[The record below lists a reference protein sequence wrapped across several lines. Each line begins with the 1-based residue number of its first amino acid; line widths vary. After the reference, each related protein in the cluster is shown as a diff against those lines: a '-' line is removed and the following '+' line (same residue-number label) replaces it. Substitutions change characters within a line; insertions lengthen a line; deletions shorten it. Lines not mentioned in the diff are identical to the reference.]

1 MNHTRPV
8 RLLLACGLA
17 ALVLP
22 GCGAEIE
29 DRLLSFQAFHVEFA
43 PSRGDLTPPEREAE
57 SDAWRAQVRAVAEQV
72 AQTVSDANVYG
83 DQALWDPILTATNA
97 DVTRCLYINN
107 SARSLSVTPGSGGGI
122 RGASVEAAYLTSGQP
137 TSSPC
142 TTRQSSKVRAF
153 DMVAA
158 SFIAGEPT
166 SRIEPLDVRLGTSTS
181 ADPWKELDFATLTVT
196 HDPSS
201 GTGAA
206 QFAFMVVD
214 KQQGWVNNFEEVLIV
229 TRGSYFGDI

>member
-29 DRLLSFQAFHVEFA
+29 DRLLSIQTFHVEFE
-43 PSRGDLTPPEREAE
+43 PSRGDLTPAERAVEA
-57 SDAWRAQVRAVAEQV
+57 DAWRAEVRAVAEQV

-97 DVTRCLYINN
+97 DVTECKFIND
-107 SARSLSVTPGSGGGI
+107 SASSLSVTPGTGDEI
-122 RGASVEAAYLTSGQP
+122 RGASILAAYLTSGQP
-137 TSSPC
+137 TGSPC
-142 TTRQSSKVRAF
+142 TTIQSRKVRAF
-153 DMVAA
+153 DMIAS

-196 HDPSS
+196 HDASS